1 MKKEV
6 FLAVSVG
13 FILGL
18 LITFGIW
25 TANRN
30 LKVSPRPEITQILT
44 SPSPEPTVTPSSPL
58 VITLTSPEDELL
70 TTSDSVIIAGK
81 TSPEAILSIISESS
95 EKIITADK
103 TGAFTAD
110 VDLEGGFNRLL
121 ITAFDLTGNTASQ
134 ELLVTYTTSKI

>member
-13 FILGL
+13 FVLGL

-44 SPSPEPTVTPSSPL
+44 SPSPEPSAAPSSPL
-58 VITLTSPEDELL
+58 ALTLTSPEDELL
-70 TTSDSVIIAGK
+70 TTSDSVIISGK
-81 TSPEAILSIISESS
+81 TTPEAVLSIISESS

-103 TGAFTAD
+103 TGTFSTD
-110 VDLEGGFNRLL
+110 VDLEGGFNRLM
-121 ITAFDLTGNTASQ
+121 ITAFDATGNSASQ